1 MYKYEK
7 CVQQK
12 FKQSSCQVLP
22 LIVHMT
28 FKAEDVC
35 GTAGSSGT
43 LRACRSHQ
51 LCKGTCW
58 AKQEAATWACSASR
72 DLWPPDCSWC
82 MQSTLLLTPH
92 GDAGCLSHY
101 MLLTLKLVQYLNI
114 QELMASGRSSRGWFS
129 SIKLWSIRRWTFGFT
144 DHHLPCLA
152 LRGSHLKLHPNLS
165 LSQDWPFY
173 FHQLHSL
180 SFCSCPFLMI
190 SSRLCVIQSHKCP
203 SPQKQAFLDCACSHP
218 RVSQTAICCS
228 SKLGRQR

>member
-1 MYKYEK
+1 MKNVFSRSSSSPVVRCCHWSYTWRS
-7 CVQQK
+7 
-12 FKQSSCQVLP
+12 KQR
-22 LIVHMT
+22 M
-28 FKAEDVC
+28 C

-43 LRACRSHQ
+43 LQARRSHQ
-51 LCKGTCW
+51 LCEGTYW

-101 MLLTLKLVQYLNI
+101 MLLTYAQISAVSEYSGADGFWKKFKRLVFLYKALIYQAVDI
-114 QELMASGRSSRGWFS
+114 WFY
-129 SIKLWSIRRWTFGFT
+129 RPPPA
-144 DHHLPCLA
+144 LPCFE
-152 LRGSHLKLHPNLS
+152 GKP
-165 LSQDWPFY
+165 SQTASRPFY

-203 SPQKQAFLDCACSHP
+203 SPQKQAFLDCACRHP

>member
-51 LCKGTCW
+51 LCEGTCW

-152 LRGSHLKLHPNLS
+152 LRGSHLKLHPDLS
-165 LSQDWPFY
+165 ISISCTAC
-173 FHQLHSL
+173 HSAAAHFSWFPAGYV
-180 SFCSCPFLMI
+180 SFSPTEVHCP
-190 SSRLCVIQSHKCP
+190 K
-203 SPQKQAFLDCACSHP
+203 
-218 RVSQTAICCS
+218 
-228 SKLGRQR
+228 SKLSWTVHAVIHVFHRQRSAALPSSVDRGSKCRGW